1 MIKKILLAVAM
12 IAPMLASA
20 QTVKIGLVDFTAL
33 IQAMPET
40 AAMETTLSDMQK
52 KYEAD
57 YNRLGDEM
65 KRQYEELQ
73 KMPAD
78 ELPAIRER
86 KTREFQDQSSKL
98 QMFEQQIMQ
107 DMQRKQNEL
116 SAPIIQK
123 ARAAVE
129 SVGREGGYSLIQDN
143 NSQLTLYFASP
154 VEDITPLVKAK
165 LGLK

>member
-1 MIKKILLAVAM
+1 MIKKALLAIAM
-12 IAPMLASA
+12 IVPMLASA
-20 QTVKIGLVDFTAL
+20 QTLKIGVVDINGI

-40 AAMETTLSDMQK
+40 TATQTTLAEMQK

-57 YNRLGDEM
+57 YVRLGEEM

-86 KTREFQDQSSKL
+86 KAREFQDQQSKI
-98 QMFEQQIMQ
+98 QMFEDQVMQ
-107 DMQRKQNEL
+107 DMQRKQQEL
-116 SAPIIQK
+116 MAPVIQK
-123 ARAAVE
+123 ARSAVE
-129 SVGREGGYSLIQDN
+129 AVGRENGFSLIQDN
-143 NSQLTLYFASP
+143 NPQVTLYFAAP

-165 LGLK
+165 LGIK